1 MFLLH
6 FLKIYDIIS
15 KCKNKG
21 NVSKTLFL
29 KYGNKRSRGKS
40 GIMSENKKRAVHEKQ
55 SDAAAFSIINLAI
68 RNLHYILISGAA
80 AALLVFLIVTIFV
93 SPTYEVRT
101 SFYVYN
107 TSASESSSV
116 NSSDMQ
122 AAKNLAATYSKI
134 LGSNAVIDAVIN
146 DLDDTGG
153 YSRTDLRNNV
163 RVNGVSDTQVIEVKV
178 MTDNRD
184 LSYQL
189 ADSFSRV
196 APKEVIR
203 IGKVGNLEVLD
214 QPEMPNKKSSPKTLY
229 DTMLGFLVGAMLAF
243 GVICLRA
250 ISDTTVYN
258 SADVDKAVG
267 LPVLGSIPEIK
278 NSTGNKP
285 WTLREGGVVSYD
297 EAEAR

>member
-1 MFLLH
+1 
-6 FLKIYDIIS
+6 
-15 KCKNKG
+15 
-21 NVSKTLFL
+21 
-29 KYGNKRSRGKS
+29 
-40 GIMSENKKRAVHEKQ
+40 MSENKKRAVNEKQ

-107 TSASESSSV
+107 TSASESGSV

-146 DLDDTGG
+146 DLDDTRG

-203 IGKVGNLEVLD
+203 IAKVGNVEVLD
-214 QPEMPNKKSSPKTLY
+214 KPEMPNKKSSPKTLY

-243 GVICLRA
+243 GVICLRV